1 MMKLQRIFSLL
12 AVVIFVFGL
21 TVCSKT
27 SFLLLIT
34 LTHEGTKALLP
45 EQKPLALLCIGCSLI
60 APSVLVLLKSCWKT
74 GDKTTKLPRKTTTA
88 LVLFFDFS
96 VSVGVAG
103 LAIVVMPHLDIIT
116 NVTVLNSVAVLSVL
130 LQVVTQCIAK
140 KGNSFLIPSIIT
152 FIIIFVGYSS
162 LLVLSIMKDPKDVNM
177 ALWVGLAVGGSIL
190 ASFSW
195 LQNYFKLICEN
206 NSSIFLKGLLKDMTK
221 CQNILHIM
229 SSFLRIV
236 VTTCVL
242 GACIPLTKTNWDIV
256 SSIPGQEKRII
267 LILIGVQLISSALCH
282 WFALAACKIQAIR
295 RCFISVLYMASMAVM
310 ALFIIPVIF
319 YYQDYRINLDTTEH
333 INFTSYCNALV
344 DKRNS
349 SLSGNMLLQL
359 VLDVTRTLWYLDTSN
374 IGLMTG
380 AAVSWWIGLGLATFY
395 IWYFKTHCLHLTQNQ
410 FMKNLYDGVFIE
422 QSLLLNTQFDIQT
435 KDRMHRF
442 RESAATTMVYL
453 CSTMWHE
460 TDDEMKDHVISVF
473 RLDQYRPK
481 TEPKFEDF
489 TFEAHIYFDDAFEN
503 VEGNQGRHLN
513 KYAKN
518 LMKILSEVYGT
529 FINTDDSFFGNQEQ
543 IPDWKILK
551 TPYGGRLVVTMPHGN
566 DILVHFKD
574 KELIRNKKRWT
585 LVMYLYYLL
594 DWKLMTKNNKNL
606 QEGHNEKDIAT
617 QIQEKKKNTYLFAL
631 DGDTSLQ
638 PTDLKILIDHLKMYP
653 RVGSVTAR
661 IHPTGTG
668 PVVWFQKFEYA
679 FYHWLQKPAEHMFG
693 SLLCSPGSCTLYRAE
708 ALMDDNVMEKLP
720 TKSTEPKHY
729 IQYDRAEDRW
739 LTSLLLKQGWTVEY
753 IAASNS
759 YSTVPQNLKELYNQ
773 RRRWLPTT
781 LVTTVD
787 LLILNFNIT
796 MRNSPWS
803 ILGTLYQLFAFFLFI
818 VTPATA
824 SFFVADV
831 LSFLLN
837 IHFPVALVIAVI
849 PPAIYVGLCFKLKED
864 TQITIAAVLSTLYAF
879 LMLVL
884 IMTAIGSMVKG
895 QTILTPSSIF
905 VAPTYILFIIT
916 AIMHPQ
922 EFSAL
927 FYAGFSIICWPSVDI
942 LLFIYTMV
950 NMNCIYWGTRETKPD
965 EGTPNPAVIQQP
977 TKAQKCWIT
986 QLQNMSCEI
995 HLQEDCLSEEEEN
1008 YWKELQ
1014 DKYLQPFQADKETD
1028 EKRLKDLREFR
1039 NKICFWLF
1047 FGNVLWL
1054 LLIFIIKDFKIFP
1067 SLINIDINLEETG
1080 EIIQVEFMDFTFFFG
1095 PTLLALLH
1103 FIGLLF
1109 YKVHAIIDYIASL
1122 DTEPEEQIWKKKQS

>member
-1 MMKLQRIFSLL
+1 
-12 AVVIFVFGL
+12 
-21 TVCSKT
+21 
-27 SFLLLIT
+27 
-34 LTHEGTKALLP
+34 
-45 EQKPLALLCIGCSLI
+45 
-60 APSVLVLLKSCWKT
+60 
-74 GDKTTKLPRKTTTA
+74 
-88 LVLFFDFS
+88 
-96 VSVGVAG
+96 
-103 LAIVVMPHLDIIT
+103 MPHLDIIT

-319 YYQDYRINLDTTEH
+319 YYQDYRINLDTTES
-333 INFTSYCNALV
+333 INFTSYCNTLV
-344 DKRNS
+344 DERNP

-359 VLDVTRTLWYLDTSN
+359 VLDVTRTLCYLDMSN

-380 AAVSWWIGLGLATFY
+380 VVPWWITFGLATFY
-395 IWYFKTHCLHLTQNQ
+395 VWYFKTHCIHLTQNQ
-410 FMKNLYDGVFIE
+410 FMKSLYDGVFIE
-422 QSLLLNTQFDIQT
+422 QSLLLNTQFDIHT
-435 KDRMHRF
+435 NDRMHHF
-442 RESAATTMVYL
+442 RENATTAMVYL

-460 TDDEMKDHVISVF
+460 TDDEMKDNVISMF
-473 RLDQYRPK
+473 RLDRYRPK

-489 TFEAHIYFDDAFEN
+489 TCEAHIYFDDAFEN
-503 VEGNQGRHLN
+503 AEGKQGRHLN

-518 LMKILSEVYGT
+518 LMKIISEVYGT
-529 FINTDDSFFGNQEQ
+529 FINTDDTSGNQEQ

-574 KELIRNKKRWT
+574 KDLIRNKKRWT

-606 QEGHNEKDIAT
+606 QEGQNEKDIAT
-617 QIQEKKKNTYLFAL
+617 QIQEKKKNTYLLAL

-653 RVGSVTAR
+653 RVGSVSGR
-661 IHPTGTG
+661 VHPTGTG

-679 FYHWLQKPAEHMFG
+679 INNWMLKSAEHVFG
-693 SLLCSPGSCTLYRAE
+693 SLLCSPGSCSLFRAE

-729 IQYDRAEDRW
+729 ILCDQGEDRF

-753 IAASNS
+753 IDASNS

-773 RRRWLPTT
+773 RRRWVPTI
-781 LVTTVD
+781 VMNTVD
-787 LLILNFNIT
+787 LIFCNNSAT
-796 MRNSPWS
+796 MRKSS
-803 ILGTLYQLFAFFLFI
+803 MSRLYILYHWLALFVYI

-824 SFFVADV
+824 SFCVAGV
-831 LSFLLN
+831 LSFLFN
-837 IHFPVALVIAVI
+837 IHFAVALVIAVI
-849 PPAIYVGLCFKLKED
+849 PPAVYVGLCFKLKED
-864 TQITIAAVLSTLYAF
+864 TQITIAAVLSTFYAF

-905 VAPTYILFIIT
+905 VVPVFINFFII
-916 AIMHPQ
+916 AIMHPK
-922 EFSAL
+922 ELSVLFYAL
-927 FYAGFSIICWPSVDI
+927 FYIIYLPSAEI

-965 EGTPNPAVIQQP
+965 DGTSDPAMIQPPPKPQ
-977 TKAQKCWIT
+977 CWIR
-986 QLQNMSCEI
+986 QLQNMSREI
-995 HLQEDCLSEEEEN
+995 QLQEDCLSEEEEN

-1039 NKICFWLF
+1039 NKVCFWFF

-1054 LLIFIIKDFKIFP
+1054 FLIFNIKTFKIFP

-1080 EIIQVEFMDFTFFFG
+1080 EIIQAEFLDFMFYLG
-1095 PTLLALLH
+1095 PGLIFLLQ
-1103 FIGLLF
+1103 FMGLLF
-1109 YKVHAIIDYIASL
+1109 YRVHTIIDYIASL